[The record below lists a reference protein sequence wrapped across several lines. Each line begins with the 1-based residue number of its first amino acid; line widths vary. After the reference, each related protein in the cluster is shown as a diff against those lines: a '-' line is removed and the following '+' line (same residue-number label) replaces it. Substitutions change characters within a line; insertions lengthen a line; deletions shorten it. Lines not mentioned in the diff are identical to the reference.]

1 MPPSATLADY
11 FALNAALFKN
21 DQTITYSGR
30 KKNDEEGERET
41 LFNLAHCLNCLL
53 LSAILLHLVCNTNPF
68 QY

>member
-30 KKNDEEGERET
+30 KKMMRKEREK
-41 LFNLAHCLNCLL
+41 LFLIWLTA
-53 LSAILLHLVCNTNPF
+53 
-68 QY
+68 